1 MKKKTK
7 GTLLISLGISS
18 ILGGMGSQ
26 SCCMSI
32 SRTWQDQ
39 VAGIL
44 PLLMMFF
51 GVILLIWGT
60 VVYNLKPRQ
69 TDAR

>member
-1 MKKKTK
+1 
-7 GTLLISLGISS
+7 
-18 ILGGMGSQ
+18 
-26 SCCMSI
+26 MSI

-69 TDAR
+69 TDSR